1 MALPND
7 PTKRETVKKYAQ
19 ELIANI
25 RQQDLLKLRAK
36 EIVDTVKDSELIEPK
51 EFNLIVKA
59 ALDID
64 KVQEE
69 VDRKS
74 DAIANVEILGL

>member
-7 PTKRETVKKYAQ
+7 QTKRDTVKKYAQ

-25 RQQDLLKLRAK
+25 RQQELLKLRAK
-36 EIVDTVKDSELIEPK
+36 EIVDAVKESELIDSK